1 IEGAVERPEH
11 YGLITAHGGSQY
23 ILPSDDRRPADL
35 IRSKCPE
42 QRTGGSPYII
52 CQITFPAKL
61 INEGES
67 QSGQE
72 MTVLRP
78 ARRLRVE
85 RSILGNLRRGKGNAV
100 EIHKIAASQ
109 LQEEGFEFCDA
120 QQGRI
125 ASRDSDW
132 EIESNNSC
140 PCFPSLFLSPIHD
153 PPLIPTGRGRVRSE
167 AVAF

>member
-1 IEGAVERPEH
+1 M
-11 YGLITAHGGSQY
+11 
-23 ILPSDDRRPADL
+23 
-35 IRSKCPE
+35 
-42 QRTGGSPYII
+42 PYII
-52 CQITFPAKL
+52 CQITLPAKV

-85 RSILGNLRRGKGNAV
+85 TSILGNLRRGNGNAL

-109 LQEEGFEFCDA
+109 LQKEGFEFCHA

-132 EIESNNSC
+132 EIETDNGGSNFS
-140 PCFPSLFLSPIHD
+140 SLLLYPIHE
-153 PPLIPTGRGRVRSE
+153 PTVIANRRGRVRPV

>member
-1 IEGAVERPEH
+1 MR
-11 YGLITAHGGSQY
+11 
-23 ILPSDDRRPADL
+23 
-35 IRSKCPE
+35 
-42 QRTGGSPYII
+42 
-52 CQITFPAKL
+52 QITLPAKV

-85 RSILGNLRRGKGNAV
+85 RSILGNLRRGNGNAV
-100 EIHKIAASQ
+100 EIHKIAASK
-109 LQEEGFEFCDA
+109 LQKEGFEFGDA

-125 ASRDSDW
+125 ANRDSDW
-132 EIESNNSC
+132 EIETDNGGSS
-140 PCFPSLFLSPIHD
+140 FSSLLLYPIHE
-153 PPLIPTGRGRVRSE
+153 PTVIADQRGRLRPV